1 MPSRRSEAGFTIVE
15 MLVVTLIGGV
25 LLMALM
31 SMVDASQSAS
41 NRIVQRVDSSQRG
54 RVAMEQITQALRSQ
68 VCIKDD
74 PASLSPIAYGDA
86 RTLGFYAAVPRKV
99 AGQVNPTAF
108 APERRELRFETD
120 GRIIEEVRVGTGVY
134 PDMLFPT
141 VTRRRAILTHAAP
154 RTAGEAI
161 FTYWALKPDGT
172 VSGLPLPVPLSADD
186 RESVVRVDIAF
197 VAKPTSGNR
206 TSGTQTAFESS
217 VSVRL
222 PTRTDSDHPGSGPAC
237 ML

>member
-15 MLVVTLIGGV
+15 MLVVTLIGGI

-31 SMVDASQSAS
+31 AMVDASQGAS
-41 NRIVQRVDSSQRG
+41 DRIVQRVDSSQRG

-74 PASLSPIAYGDA
+74 PALSPIADG
-86 RTLGFYAAVPRKV
+86 RTTSLAFYAAVPRKV

-108 APERRELRFETD
+108 APERRELRLESD
-120 GRIIEEVRVGTGVY
+120 GRIVEEVRAGVGSY
-134 PDMLFPT
+134 PEMNFPT
-141 VTRRRAILTHAAP
+141 VTRARAILTNAAP
-154 RTAGEAI
+154 LSAGKPI

-172 VSGLPLPVPLSADD
+172 VSDLPLATPLSADD
-186 RESVVRVDIAF
+186 RESVVRVDIGF
-197 VAKPTSGNR
+197 VARPTSGAR
-206 TSGTQTAFESS
+206 TRGTSTAFESS